1 MSTTKVITGKVRFSY
16 VNIFKSRAFQAGQD
30 AKYSVCLLIP
40 KEDKATIKKIK
51 AAIDAAVQDGISSKW
66 GGKKPAN
73 LKQPLR
79 DGDAER
85 ADEAPEYEGMYFLNC
100 NSTQKPGIVDKDLNE
115 ILDPDEVY
123 SGCWGRASINFFPFN
138 TNGNKGVGV
147 GLNNMSEEEINQ
159 AIKDFKA
166 NREKQRPN
174 VDAITRERDDA
185 LAELAQMKNSQT
197 LAQKGVRAEDTDYV
211 MFKIAALMKED
222 SKLDFEKAATKF
234 LKENPRFAT
243 SGSGSYRVK
252 TGTESSGAGSSG
264 NQNSNDFINAAI
276 RRKAGRN

>member
-123 SGCWGRASINFFPFN
+123 SGCWGRASINLFPFN
-138 TNGNKGVGV
+138 TNGNKGVAC
-147 GLNNMSEEEINQ
+147 GLGNIQKVRDGEPLGGRTNASAEFETLEDE
-159 AIKDFKA
+159 DF
-166 NREKQRPN
+166 
-174 VDAITRERDDA
+174 
-185 LAELAQMKNSQT
+185 LS
-197 LAQKGVRAEDTDYV
+197 
-211 MFKIAALMKED
+211 
-222 SKLDFEKAATKF
+222 
-234 LKENPRFAT
+234 
-243 SGSGSYRVK
+243 
-252 TGTESSGAGSSG
+252 
-264 NQNSNDFINAAI
+264 
-276 RRKAGRN
+276 